1 MSRILVIESS
11 ARQQGSVSRELTQQF
26 IANWQAAHPADQVQ
40 VRDLAAEPVPHL
52 DATLLGGWMT
62 PSEQQN
68 DAEKAAL
75 ARSNQLT
82 DELLAADVLVL
93 AAPMY
98 NFAIPSTLKAWLDH
112 VLRAGVTFKYTETGP
127 QGLLTGKRAFVL
139 TARGGI
145 YAGSALDHQEP
156 YLRQVLA
163 FIGIHDVQFIHA
175 EGLNMGAEFS
185 EKGLAQAKANLE
197 GLRGQALSV
206 IAQNIDALLVG
217 PTSDLPEAVRLD
229 MAYAASSQIIDAA
242 SPFAMDDLCI
252 AARGLCDLLDA
263 APRTGGFDWRISTVH
278 AQAMKLL
285 LALPCEAV
293 EPRQRDERD
302 QCGGEAAQ
310 HGG

>member
-62 PSEQQN
+62 PSEQQH

-175 EGLNMGAEFS
+175 EGLNLGAEFS
-185 EKGLAQAKANLE
+185 EKGLAQAKA
-197 GLRGQALSV
+197 
-206 IAQNIDALLVG
+206 
-217 PTSDLPEAVRLD
+217 
-229 MAYAASSQIIDAA
+229 
-242 SPFAMDDLCI
+242 
-252 AARGLCDLLDA
+252 
-263 APRTGGFDWRISTVH
+263 
-278 AQAMKLL
+278 KL
-285 LALPCEAV
+285 AEVA
-293 EPRQRDERD
+293 
-302 QCGGEAAQ
+302 
-310 HGG
+310 

>member
-1 MSRILVIESS
+1 MSRVLVIESS
-11 ARQQGSVSRELTQQF
+11 ARQQGSVSRELTRQF
-26 IANWQAAHPADQVQ
+26 IGNWQAAHPADQIQ
-40 VRDLAAEPVPHL
+40 IRDLAVEPVPHL

-156 YLRQVLA
+156 YLRQALA

-175 EGLNMGAEFS
+175 EGLNLGAEFS
-185 EKGLAQAKANLE
+185 EKGLAQAKA
-197 GLRGQALSV
+197 
-206 IAQNIDALLVG
+206 
-217 PTSDLPEAVRLD
+217 
-229 MAYAASSQIIDAA
+229 
-242 SPFAMDDLCI
+242 
-252 AARGLCDLLDA
+252 
-263 APRTGGFDWRISTVH
+263 
-278 AQAMKLL
+278 KL
-285 LALPCEAV
+285 AEVA
-293 EPRQRDERD
+293 
-302 QCGGEAAQ
+302 
-310 HGG
+310 